1 MEDVLTGAIDK
12 AQKIADKQPNIY
24 REATF
29 EAALNYFLGALA
41 TSPLETHQPASSTPA
56 SPLTMQLNEFLAS
69 KKLNSH
75 PDRIVAIA
83 CYQYRKGDGS
93 ITTKDVLDAYASARM
108 KKPQNVHDVIS
119 TCIRRGYLVDT
130 DRKEGVRAW
139 LITPSGEAHVDT
151 ELSTPARA

>member
-1 MEDVLTGAIDK
+1 MEDILAGAIEK
-12 AQKIADKQPNIY
+12 AQKIAEKQPEIY
-24 REATF
+24 RAAAF

-41 TSPLETHQPASSTPA
+41 TRPLETPQPASSTPTP
-56 SPLTMQLNEFLAS
+56 PLTMQLNEFLAS
-69 KKLNSH
+69 KKLDSH

-83 CYQYRKGDGS
+83 CYQYRKGDGNV
-93 ITTKDVLDAYASARM
+93 TTKDVLDAYARARI

-139 LITPSGEAHVDT
+139 LITPSGEAYVDT
-151 ELSTPARA
+151 DLSPAARG